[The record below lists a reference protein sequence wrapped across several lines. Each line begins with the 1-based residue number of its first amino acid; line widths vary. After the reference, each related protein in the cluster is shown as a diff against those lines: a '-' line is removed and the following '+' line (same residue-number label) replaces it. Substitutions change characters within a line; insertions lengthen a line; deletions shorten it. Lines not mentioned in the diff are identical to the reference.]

1 MRLIERLQ
9 NRLLGYRSTRNFAT
23 HTPDTVALSHDSG
36 FFSNCSVLLL
46 SLARSDNHPVKIDVS
61 ESFTHFAERERE
73 RELIPVERVLSAT
86 SPCDPWQSS
95 AVAEQPSR
103 QTSPSPFGIQAP

>member
-23 HTPDTVALSHDSG
+23 HTPDTVALSRDSG
-36 FFSNCSVLLL
+36 FFSNCSVLLMI
-46 SLARSDNHPVKIDVS
+46 LARSDKHPVEIDVS
-61 ESFTHFAERERE
+61 ESFTHFAERE
-73 RELIPVERVLSAT
+73 LIPVERLLSAT